1 MGQVLHGSATTTH
14 ALRVAYTIEGFWSAR
29 CFIPVRLRVYITV
42 NTGALES
49 DGGGSADPSRVL

>member
-1 MGQVLHGSATTTH
+1 MKYMIVWNERSQGSP
-14 ALRVAYTIEGFWSAR
+14 WPAR

-49 DGGGSADPSRVL
+49 DGGSSARL